1 MLQKQSQIKYQRLEQ
16 NNQILKGEIKVKIC
30 NQKLFNHRKIDNILA
45 RMNIKKK
52 TIMMEV
58 GHFKQS
64 RTKVNGTQVGLAL
77 FQIFPG
83 LPILKIFHPNFFSA
97 SKETL
102 ENSNGIL

>member
-1 MLQKQSQIKYQRLEQ
+1 
-16 NNQILKGEIKVKIC
+16 
-30 NQKLFNHRKIDNILA
+30 
-45 RMNIKKK
+45 
-52 TIMMEV
+52 MEV